1 MLPPTMIARIE
12 FVWEGK
18 PAVAE
23 LRADRRWSCAVPRW
37 REYLNHRIAM
47 LDFSPSE
54 GDVTYVHVL
63 AMARVLGGR
72 PQMRARALLAPGTVY

>member
-1 MLPPTMIARIE
+1 
-12 FVWEGK
+12 
-18 PAVAE
+18 
-23 LRADRRWSCAVPRW
+23 
-37 REYLNHRIAM
+37 M